1 MEVLMR
7 KEEKTILLIGL
18 DGRTNRLAREGLSS
32 EGYCLEFKS
41 DVDSVI
47 YRPENLRQNLVLI
60 NLAGPTLRLNQERA
74 AVITKIRQHNSTIK
88 VIAITDPN
96 NGDLCV
102 EAIERGA
109 DDCLS
114 TLLRA
119 EQLSTLVTRALKVQE
134 LEEKA
139 RHRREGLGTRS
150 RYKNIIGRDPAML
163 EMYSLIRKCANT
175 SANILLRGESGT
187 GKELV
192 ASAIHS
198 TSERRSRPLITVNC
212 AALSEGIKESEIF
225 GHERGAFTDAKTR
238 RLGYFEA
245 GDGGTIFLDEIGD
258 IPISTQVKLLRIIE
272 HGEFQRVG
280 SSSTIKVDVRII
292 SATNRDLERL
302 IREGVFREDLF
313 YRLNG
318 FSINLPPLRARRAD
332 INLMAR
338 FFIEKACRRDG
349 RPIMSFT
356 DESLEILSR
365 YNWPGNVRELE
376 NEIQHIVIQA
386 DGAGVVTPN
395 FLSPKINSLDRAVR
409 RSMAKCSSMRETLQE
424 VERWII
430 KDALRKNYGNKT
442 WSARHLGI
450 TREWLHKRM
459 SKYNIRFEEL

>member
-1 MEVLMR
+1 MK
-7 KEEKTILLIGL
+7 KEEKTILVIGF
-18 DGRTNRLAREGLSS
+18 DEQTTRLVRECLSP
-32 EGYCLEFKS
+32 EGYCLEFIADMES
-41 DVDSVI
+41 I
-47 YRPENLRQNLVLI
+47 MQRPENLRQDLVLI
-60 NLAGPTLRLNQERA
+60 NLEGAIPRHNKERA
-74 AVITKIRQHNSTIK
+74 AAITRFRELHSGIK

-96 NGDLCV
+96 DGDFCI

-114 TLLRA
+114 LLSSA
-119 EQLSTLVTRALKVQE
+119 DQLSTLVMRALNIQE
-134 LEEKA
+134 LERKA
-139 RHRREGLGTRS
+139 RRLREGQRIRS
-150 RYKNIIGRDPAML
+150 QFKHIIGRDPTML

-198 TSERRSRPLITVNC
+198 TSDRLSHPLVTVNC
-212 AALSEGIKESEIF
+212 AALSEGIKESELF
-225 GHERGAFTDAKTR
+225 GHERGAFTDAKSR

-245 GDGGTIFLDEIGD
+245 ADGGTIFLDEIGD

-292 SATNRDLERL
+292 SATNRELERM
-302 IREGVFREDLF
+302 IQEGSFREDLF

-318 FSINLPPLRARRAD
+318 FSIVLPPLRSRRTD
-332 INLMAR
+332 ISLMAR
-338 FFIEKACRRDG
+338 HFIEKACRRDS
-349 RPIMSFT
+349 RPTMSFT
-356 DESLEILSR
+356 DEALEILAR

-395 FLSPKINSLDRAVR
+395 LLSHKINSLDKVVR
-409 RSMAKCSSMRETLQE
+409 RSMTKCSTMRETLQE

-459 SKYNIRFEEL
+459 SKYSIRFEDL

>member
-1 MEVLMR
+1 MN
-7 KEEKTILLIGL
+7 KEEKMILVIGF
-18 DGRTNRLAREGLSS
+18 DERTTRLVRECLSP
-32 EGYCLEFKS
+32 EGYCLEFKA
-41 DVDSVI
+41 SVESEI
-47 YRPENLRQNLVLI
+47 QHPEKFRQDLVLI
-60 NLAGPTLRLNQERA
+60 NLEGPTPRHNQERA
-74 AVITKIRQHNSTIK
+74 ASITKIRELNLGIK

-96 NGDLCV
+96 EGDLCV

-114 TLLRA
+114 LLSSA
-119 EQLSTLVTRALKVQE
+119 DHLSGLVMRVLNIQE
-134 LEEKA
+134 LERKA
-139 RHRREGLGTRS
+139 RRLREGPGIRS
-150 RYKNIIGRDPAML
+150 KFKRIIGKDPAML

-192 ASAIHS
+192 ASAVHS
-198 TSERRSRPLITVNC
+198 TSERRSRPLVTVNC
-212 AALSEGIKESEIF
+212 AALSEGIKESELF
-225 GHERGAFTDAKTR
+225 GHERGAFTDAKSR

-245 GDGGTIFLDEIGD
+245 ADGGTIFLDEIGD

-292 SATNRDLERL
+292 SATNRDLERM
-302 IREGVFREDLF
+302 IQEWSFREDLF

-318 FSINLPPLRARRAD
+318 FSILLPPLRARRTD
-332 INLMAR
+332 IRLMALH
-338 FFIEKACRRDG
+338 FLEKACRRDC

-356 DESLEILSR
+356 DDALEILSR

-395 FLSPKINSLDRAVR
+395 LLSPKINSLDRVVR
-409 RSMAKCSSMRETLQE
+409 RSMTKCSSMRETLQE

-459 SKYNIRFEEL
+459 SKYSIRFEEL